1 MRLLNIFL
9 VVFYLSVLLADR
21 TRSAA
26 QDWADTIEAKFSHS
40 QTLISQPGVKLADAE
55 APKEPE
61 NKTTALL
68 SARRQPLALIGPA
81 VTAAAS
87 VISVKNY
94 SVLASAPR
102 APPQLA

>member
-9 VVFYLSVLLADR
+9 VVFYLSVALADQ

-26 QDWADTIEAKFSHS
+26 QDWADTIEAKFGHS
-40 QTLISQPGVKLADAE
+40 QTLVSQPGVKLADAE

-61 NKTTALL
+61 NKTPALL
-68 SARRQPLALIGPA
+68 SAVRQPLALIG
-81 VTAAAS
+81 TAETVVP
-87 VISVKNY
+87 VIVSVKNY